1 MREYLL
7 PSVFLSSAASHFLS
21 LSSSLVARKGSK
33 MRERAFAVIGGSFGS
48 VWTNDD
54 LPSFP
59 SSRLLY
65 IYDNGGD
72 RFDEVSR
79 AKQRFSVAITL
90 CLLLRG
96 KSVILEIT
104 VFTYVCVRVAYRS
117 FYLFDRESRYFIVSC
132 SRSFLVTLIQEVYE
146 PYQCRA

>member
-1 MREYLL
+1 
-7 PSVFLSSAASHFLS
+7 
-21 LSSSLVARKGSK
+21 

-79 AKQRFSVAITL
+79 AKQRFSVGITL
-90 CLLLRG
+90 CCYAA
-96 KSVILEIT
+96 KV
-104 VFTYVCVRVAYRS
+104 
-117 FYLFDRESRYFIVSC
+117 LFSRSRYLHMFAYGLRIVPFICLIVKADTSLFRARA
-132 SRSFLVTLIQEVYE
+132 RSL
-146 PYQCRA
+146 

>member
-1 MREYLL
+1 MSAPLRLL
-7 PSVFLSSAASHFLS
+7 VVP
-21 LSSSLVARKGSK
+21 LVP
-33 MRERAFAVIGGSFGS
+33 FG
-48 VWTNDD
+48 WMDDD

-79 AKQRFSVAITL
+79 AKQRFSIGITL

>member
-1 MREYLL
+1 MSARLCGYWW
-7 PSVFLSSAASHFLS
+7 FLWFR
-21 LSSSLVARKGSK
+21 LVG
-33 MRERAFAVIGGSFGS
+33 
-48 VWTNDD
+48 WTNDD
-54 LPSFP
+54 LSSFP
-59 SSRLLY
+59 SLGYYTYTIMVVIGST
-65 IYDNGGD
+65 
-72 RFDEVSR
+72 RFRER

>member
-1 MREYLL
+1 MSARLCGYWW
-7 PSVFLSSAASHFLS
+7 FLWFRLDERRSA
-21 LSSSLVARKGSK
+21 
-33 MRERAFAVIGGSFGS
+33 
-48 VWTNDD
+48 D
-54 LPSFP
+54 FP

-79 AKQRFSVAITL
+79 AKQRFSVGITL

-104 VFTYVCVRVAYRS
+104 VFTYVAYGLRIVPFICLIVKADTSLFRARARS
-117 FYLFDRESRYFIVSC
+117 L
-132 SRSFLVTLIQEVYE
+132 
-146 PYQCRA
+146 